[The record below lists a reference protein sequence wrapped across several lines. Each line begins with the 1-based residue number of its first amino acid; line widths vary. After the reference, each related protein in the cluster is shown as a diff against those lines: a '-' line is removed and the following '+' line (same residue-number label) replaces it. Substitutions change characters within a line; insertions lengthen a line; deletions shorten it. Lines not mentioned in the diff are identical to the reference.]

1 MCHVL
6 IIEDEPLVAL
16 LIQDLLEDE
25 GATSFEIAATQSEA
39 VRSACDRRPDFITS
53 DVRLLQGTGPEAIA
67 EIFAMLGEL
76 PVVFI
81 SATPAEC
88 HPCAP
93 PGIVMAKPFENRAL
107 ADAFHRMI

>member
-16 LIQDLLEDE
+16 LIQEVLEEE
-25 GATSFEIAATQSEA
+25 GATSFEVASTQAEA
-39 VRSACDRRPDFITS
+39 VRSACNQKPDFITS
-53 DVRLLQGTGPEAIA
+53 DVRLLQGTGPEAVA
-67 EIFAMLGEL
+67 EIFGRLGEV

-81 SATPAEC
+81 SATPDEC
-88 HPCAP
+88 RPCAP

-107 ADAFHRMI
+107 AAAFHRMV